1 MGIFKRKKK
10 DETAVTA
17 VVPVDDA
24 VQIDN
29 DDEVEYIDP
38 KAKVEYIEPKAKI
51 EKQKKKNIF
60 NTIGDI
66 TDMAKGFKSSFD
78 EVYGTW
84 IKPIMDN
91 RAQIKRRWNGLV
103 TAISVVFFLLYVP
116 ILLFTKIS
124 KGLSLGWDVALY
136 TCIGV
141 YVAAV
146 LVMLAITI
154 ASGKSTSTQASKRW
168 RRASGIVLFIVR
180 IASFALSVTAIVVSG
195 VGESAA
201 LDTVL
206 MVLAITSIIFT
217 SLSLV
222 FGGAVGFFKWLISPA
237 KIRRKFSFVA
247 FEWKQTLDEGKREQ
261 DKKLKK
267 AYAKNADKVALCLD
281 SYLLPAWGKAYIDTI
296 DGEKILH
303 ILATLPEDEK
313 NLCEWIFKDMFDYA
327 FACKY
332 VAINPCDELS
342 LEGDILKERAPKRP
356 KAEQNNNIFAAL
368 FKRKITPD
376 QTVQSVDDLPDDEE

>member
-17 VVPVDDA
+17 VVPVDNA
-24 VQIDN
+24 AQN
-29 DDEVEYIDP
+29 DDEDE
-38 KAKVEYIEPKAKI
+38 VEYIEPKAKI
-51 EKQKKKNIF
+51 EKQKKKNKIEKVF
-60 NTIGDI
+60 DAI
-66 TDMAKGFKSSFD
+66 DMAKGFKSSFD
-78 EVYGTW
+78 EVYSTW
-84 IKPIMDN
+84 IKPIIDN

-168 RRASGIVLFIVR
+168 RKASGIVLFIVR
-180 IASFALSVTAIVVSG
+180 IASFALSITAIVVSG

-217 SLSLV
+217 SLSLI

-237 KIRRKFSFVA
+237 KIRRKFSFVV

-261 DKKLKK
+261 DKKVKK
-267 AYAKNADKVALCLD
+267 AYAKNADRVAQCLD
-281 SYLLPAWGKAYIDTI
+281 TYLLPAWGKAYIDAI
-296 DGEKILH
+296 DGDKILH
-303 ILATLPEDEK
+303 ILGTLPEEEK
-313 NLCEWIFKDMFDYA
+313 NICEWIFKDLFDYA
-327 FACKY
+327 LACKY
-332 VAINPCDELS
+332 IANNPCDELS
-342 LEGDILKERAPKRP
+342 LEGDILRERAAKRP
-356 KAEQNNNIFAAL
+356 KAEPNNNFFASL
-368 FKRKITPD
+368 FRRKITPD
-376 QTVQSVDDLPDDEE
+376 QTVPDIDDLPDDEE